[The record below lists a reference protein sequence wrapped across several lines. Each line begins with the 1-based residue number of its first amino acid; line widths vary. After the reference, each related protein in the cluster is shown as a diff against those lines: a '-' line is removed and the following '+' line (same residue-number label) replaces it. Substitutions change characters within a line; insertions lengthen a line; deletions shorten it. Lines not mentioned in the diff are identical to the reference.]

1 MGKNLIFT
9 LLARFYMLLCVATSF
24 SSSNDESALLAFK
37 SQINDPNKILSWSQ
51 EISFC
56 SWIGITCGHRHQRV
70 TGINVSNMS
79 LEGTIAKEIGKLTFL
94 KSLDISN
101 NSFHDFIPD
110 EIGNISRLREIKMQY
125 NELNGQIPSSFGF
138 LKNLQ
143 KLYLFGNSFTGGIP
157 NLVFNLSSLVEIQL
171 GINSLS
177 GSLPMD
183 ICSNLPK
190 LETLWIPLNQIGGI
204 IPPNLGRCTKLKLL
218 SLAKNNFS
226 GSIVVFRV

>member
-9 LLARFYMLLCVATSF
+9 LLARFYMVLCVATSL

-143 KLYLFGNSFTGGIP
+143 KLSLWKLFHWRN
-157 NLVFNLSSLVEIQL
+157 
-171 GINSLS
+171 
-177 GSLPMD
+177 
-183 ICSNLPK
+183 PK
-190 LETLWIPLNQIGGI
+190 LGVQPLFFGRNSVRNQQPIWKSSDGY
-204 IPPNLGRCTKLKLL
+204 LQ
-218 SLAKNNFS
+218 
-226 GSIVVFRV
+226 